1 MLVNEAADAN
11 ELPNEANKLRHDLRN
26 LPQGKRIV
34 MNQPLILGQILTLML
49 QSPNHRHYSL
59 SDLEWMVLPP
69 LKFGQV
75 AMAETKPDQSG
86 SSLPM
91 AVVFWASVSPE
102 VDRRISS
109 NLSAPIRLRPD
120 EWRSG
125 DILWIADMVGDMS
138 AGHALVKNVLE
149 SVLPGRT
156 LRVRS
161 LDGEGRPILLEVG
174 ASSISVVATTGP
186 ETCAQSGACST
197 GMLCASCVTTGCTGR
212 CRTGKAA
219 SSNSVNH

>member
-1 MLVNEAADAN
+1 MLVNEADAIS
-11 ELPNEANKLRHDLRN
+11 LSKQASSLGRDSQV
-26 LPQGKRIV
+26 LPQNKRAA
-34 MNQPLILGQILTLML
+34 MNQPTALAHIITLML
-49 QSPNHRHYSL
+49 QSPNHRHYSV
-59 SDLEWMVLPP
+59 SDLEWMVLPA

>member
-1 MLVNEAADAN
+1 MLVNEADAN
-11 ELPNEANKLRHDLRN
+11 GLSMEASLHRHNSQDP
-26 LPQGKRIV
+26 PQGKRVV

-69 LKFGQV
+69 MRVGQV
-75 AMAETKPDQSG
+75 AMAESKPDQSDAR
-86 SSLPM
+86 LPL
-91 AVVFWASVSPE
+91 AVVFWASVSAE

-138 AGHALVKNVLE
+138 AGHALVKNILDTI
-149 SVLPGRT
+149 LPGRA

-161 LDGEGRPILLEVG
+161 LDSEGRPILLEVG
-174 ASSISVVATTGP
+174 ASSISVAATTGP
-186 ETCAQSGACST
+186 ETCTQSAACST